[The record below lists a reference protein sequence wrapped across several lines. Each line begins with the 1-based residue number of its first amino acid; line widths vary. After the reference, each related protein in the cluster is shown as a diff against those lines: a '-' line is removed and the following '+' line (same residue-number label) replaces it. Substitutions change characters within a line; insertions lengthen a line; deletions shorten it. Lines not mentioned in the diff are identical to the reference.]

1 MKLALVLVLVCG
13 EAAADTR
20 GRINTITTGKLR
32 KLELRP
38 TMKKVF
44 PSVRSCYERE
54 LKRSPRI
61 AGVVNTQ
68 LTIRN
73 DPELGMTLTVDGF
86 DTDGALGTSQ
96 PFLACVKAT
105 FEGRVFPPIA
115 TRGLAHVTYPGT
127 FSTEPLGDRDK
138 PVVDRAAAHAK
149 AARWSDALATAEAG
163 LKLTSLDGPLRRQ
176 LIEIGGVA
184 ACHLRDDRQ
193 ARRYYALA
201 SPEYEDAVRTACIG
215 SKIDLD

>member
-1 MKLALVLVLVCG
+1 MRILVVTALLAG
-13 EAAADTR
+13 DAAADPR
-20 GRINTITTGKLR
+20 AQIDAITTGKLR

-38 TMKKVF
+38 TMKKLF
-44 PSVRSCYERE
+44 PSVRACYERE
-54 LKRSPRI
+54 LKRTPKI

-73 DPELGMTLTVDGF
+73 DPKLGMTLTVDGF

-105 FEGRVFPPIA
+105 FEARVFPAIA
-115 TRGLAHVTYPGT
+115 TRGIAHVTYPGT

-138 PVVDRAAAHAK
+138 PVVDRAVAHAK
-149 AARWSDALATAEAG
+149 AARWTEALAAAGAG

-184 ACHLRDDRQ
+184 ACHLRDDKQ

-201 SPEYEDAVRTACIG
+201 SPEHEAAIEQACAGG
-215 SKIDLD
+215 SALP